1 MRVMKMLLQVGKT
14 SQSLSEAAGFL
25 HYPYYLGFL
34 IFFMFRTHHVLCIT
48 LRNTNE
54 CAHLRVQ

>member
-1 MRVMKMLLQVGKT
+1 VMKMLLLMGKT
-14 SQSLSEAAGFL
+14 RQSLSEAGGFL
-25 HYPYYLGFL
+25 HYPYYMGFL
-34 IFFMFRTHHVLCIT
+34 IFFMFRIQHVLCIT